1 MKTFLKVSLIVLA
14 VFFVAAAILLTGFFI
29 GRGTWNMHN
38 FWPGSMMGNFSWNM
52 PHSNKLSPRG
62 GMMDYWQYND
72 NIDNLRCDYGFD
84 MMGSGRAYQ
93 WNADSCLANPVE
105 SASPLTIDTVESILT
120 DYINNTGRDSAL
132 HIGEIMIFG
141 NHAYAQ
147 LVEED
152 TGIGAMEVLVDPVT
166 QEVFP
171 EYGPNMMWNQK
182 YGMMEDMWHNDST
195 DQTNNM
201 TISKDE
207 AVVLAQEYL
216 DDQHK
221 GTLAEDHPDTF
232 YGYYTLHILKDGEVI
247 GMLSVNGYSGAVFY
261 HNWHGNFIE
270 MSSHQ

>member
-1 MKTFLKVSLIVLA
+1 MKTFIKVSLIVLA

-52 PHSNKLSPRG
+52 PHFNRLSPRG
-62 GMMDYWQYND
+62 GMMGWQYND
-72 NIDNLRCDYGFD
+72 NTGNLRRDYGFD

-93 WNADSCLANPVE
+93 WNADSCLANQFE
-105 SASPLTIDTVESILT
+105 SASALTIDEVESILT
-120 DYINNTGRDSAL
+120 DYIKNLGAVPDL
-132 HIGEIMIFG
+132 HIGEIMIFD

-152 TGIGAMEVLVDPVT
+152 TGVGAMEVLVDPVT

-182 YGMMEDMWHNDST
+182 YGMMDNMWHNNYP
-195 DQTNNM
+195 DQSNDM
-201 TISKDE
+201 AISQDE
-207 AVVLAQEYL
+207 AVVIAQEYL
-216 DDQHK
+216 DDQYK
-221 GTLAEDHPDTF
+221 GTLAEDHPDEF
-232 YGYYTLHILKDGEVI
+232 YGYYTLHILKNGEVS

-261 HNWHGNFIE
+261 HRWHGKFIE
-270 MSSHQ
+270 MSTH